1 MDQQIIPKLI
11 FIFTLITYLVNLVLI
26 LLGEILS
33 WSVMGV
39 KGLTVQLVTI
49 HVPLNI
55 VIKNKII
62 LQHADYIH
70 GLMESM
76 SVSEQMY
83 THPSPNPKLTLAF
96 CQLTVIGLG

>member
-1 MDQQIIPKLI
+1 
-11 FIFTLITYLVNLVLI
+11 
-26 LLGEILS
+26 
-33 WSVMGV
+33 MGV

-49 HVPLNI
+49 HVPLNK

-70 GLMESM
+70 CVIESM

-83 THPSPNPKLTLAF
+83 THPSPNPKLTQAH

>member
-1 MDQQIIPKLI
+1 
-11 FIFTLITYLVNLVLI
+11 
-26 LLGEILS
+26 
-33 WSVMGV
+33 MGV

-49 HVPLNI
+49 HVPLNK

-70 GLMESM
+70 CVMESM

-83 THPSPNPKLTLAF
+83 THPSPNPSFLSVD
-96 CQLTVIGLG
+96 CYWVRLGEG